1 MENIKPLLYTDGS
14 LTEAL
19 SVALNQPIH
28 VDVLRESSRPCSLEE
43 AACLNDSNLWQ
54 REVILR
60 ADKPII
66 LARTRIGLS
75 KLNGPLSALSELGNR
90 PLGEWL
96 FQHKNLKKLSF
107 TVDEHKKQRD
117 TVYQLD
123 GTSIWVQEIFI

>member
-1 MENIKPLLYTDGS
+1 MEKLKPLLYTEGS

-19 SVALNQPIH
+19 SAALNQPIL
-28 VDVLRESSRPCSLEE
+28 VDVLRESSRPCSPEE

-66 LARTRIGLS
+66 LARTRVGLS
-75 KLNGPLSALSELGNR
+75 NLSAPLRALGNR

-96 FQHKNLKKLSF
+96 FQQKNLKKLSF
-107 TVDEHKKQRD
+107 SVDEEKKQRD
-117 TVYQLD
+117 TVYELE
-123 GTSIWVQEIFI
+123 GATIWVQEIFI